1 MTGGIYAGVGLLHG
15 NAPIPGPLFKP
26 RRLKTSADDGGAT
39 QADPKASP
47 DPE

>member
-26 RRLKTSADDGGAT
+26 RRLKTPAADDGGI
-39 QADPKASP
+39 QADPKGPP